1 MQSGNKNP
9 RLPTLINT
17 HYTNAV
23 VKQPTAIPFTVL
35 CKPHLPPSSL
45 SLSLLPPER
54 ACGSG
59 LHTPT
64 TTHTHTLLPFTA
76 SHTCTEWPAM
86 IRCSRT
92 PILQQISSMGAAG
105 KAWHKVFLINRYVY
119 FLQLFIIKIHWLRA
133 HKIGNIVLYFLC
145 LNIFNVNLI
154 VFE

>member
-1 MQSGNKNP
+1 MRLQKGWREEGSGEGEKRVKKNVDGEYGGRRGRRTDCYTNHDKAKHMQSGNKNP

-76 SHTCTEWPAM
+76 SHTCTE
-86 IRCSRT
+86 
-92 PILQQISSMGAAG
+92 
-105 KAWHKVFLINRYVY
+105 
-119 FLQLFIIKIHWLRA
+119 
-133 HKIGNIVLYFLC
+133 
-145 LNIFNVNLI
+145 
-154 VFE
+154 